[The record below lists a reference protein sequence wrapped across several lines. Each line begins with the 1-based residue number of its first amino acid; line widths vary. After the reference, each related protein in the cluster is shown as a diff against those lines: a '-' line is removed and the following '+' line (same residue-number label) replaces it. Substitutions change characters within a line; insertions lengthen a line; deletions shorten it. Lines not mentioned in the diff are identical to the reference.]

1 MIEEALAY
9 AASVGSNVSQM
20 PWYAYTILAISPFFV
35 GCVLAI
41 ATTIYWK
48 RINYKSGCEPYSVKL
63 QYRFSFLS
71 GFLSGCFC
79 QYSLQ
84 EVGEHLLS
92 IPPLTLKATIVTG
105 IFCALLNQMVYD
117 ILRGHAQRKGWT
129 GIYSFM
135 TVHHVKKKEVIDVT
149 TQSDDKDDDDTDTTV
164 WIKPES
170 LKNKDDI

>member
-1 MIEEALAY
+1 MIEEAT
-9 AASVGSNVSQM
+9 AAMLGSNVSQI
-20 PWYAYTILAISPFFV
+20 PWYAYTALAVAPFIV

-41 ATTIYWK
+41 AMTIYWK

-84 EVGEHLLS
+84 EVSEHLLA
-92 IPPLTLKATIVTG
+92 IQPLTLKAVIVTG
-105 IFCALLNQMVYD
+105 VFCALLNQMVYD

-135 TVHHVKKKEVIDVT
+135 TVHHVKKKEAIDLT
-149 TQSDDKDDDDTDTTV
+149 ASLGDDDDDDTDTTV
-164 WIKPES
+164 WLKPEK
-170 LKNKDDI
+170 LNKDKD

>member
-1 MIEEALAY
+1 MIDEALA
-9 AASVGSNVSQM
+9 AVLGSNVSEI
-20 PWYAYTILAISPFFV
+20 PWYAHAVLALSPFVV

-41 ATTIYWK
+41 AMTIYWK
-48 RINYKSGCEPYSVKL
+48 RINYKSGGVPYSVKS

-84 EVGEHLLS
+84 EVSEHLLA
-92 IPPLTLKATIVTG
+92 IPPLTLKAVIVTG
-105 IFCALLNQMVYD
+105 VFCALLNQMVYD

-135 TVHHVKKKEVIDVT
+135 TVHHVKKKEIIDLT
-149 TQSDDKDDDDTDTTV
+149 TPIDDEDTDTDTTV
-164 WIKPES
+164 WVKPEN
-170 LKNKDDI
+170 LKDKE